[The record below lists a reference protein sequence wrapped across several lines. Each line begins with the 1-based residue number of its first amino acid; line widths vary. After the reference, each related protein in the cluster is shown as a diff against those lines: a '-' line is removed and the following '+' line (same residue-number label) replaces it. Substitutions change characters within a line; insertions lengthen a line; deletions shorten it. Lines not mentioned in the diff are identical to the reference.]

1 MKLLKRDIIQK
12 GGSLTVISAT
22 NGVRHFSRCK
32 DVNLKAYDF

>member
-1 MKLLKRDIIQK
+1 MKALKHDIIKQ

-22 NGVRHFSRCK
+22 NGVRHFSKFK